1 MPGITGARPK
11 SRCRR
16 IPWLIASASPHA
28 AVGGSARADGERGA
42 AGPVNPRTTLIAMG
56 KVQMAQALLERGAV
70 APGLFPGEHIPTR
83 IEEMS

>member
-1 MPGITGARPK
+1 MPGIIVAPPK

-16 IPWLIASASPHA
+16 IPSFAASASPHA
-28 AVGGSARADGERGA
+28 AVGGSARADGERDV
-42 AGPVNPRTTLIAMG
+42 AGPVGPRTLIAMG

-83 IEEMS
+83 IKEMS

>member
-11 SRCRR
+11 SHCRR
-16 IPWLIASASPHA
+16 IPSLVASASPHA

-42 AGPVNPRTTLIAMG
+42 AGPVGPRTPIAMG
-56 KVQMAQALLERGAV
+56 KVQMAQALLQRGAV

-83 IEEMS
+83 MKEMN